1 MSRQEHTT
9 MLEKKLAKD
18 FGDTFREYPILVPNN
33 RTAGWPDRAIQLNQS
48 RLVWFELKIIKERFG
63 GTTITID
70 ELTGQQAAWL
80 AKWQMRGG
88 FCYLFIGIVDYQDEL
103 SKYAILK
110 CGKWDMWLKV
120 PRSRVR
126 IDQLLLFDDRWEIL
140 KWFRE
145 THPR

>member
-1 MSRQEHTT
+1 
-9 MLEKKLAKD
+9 MLEKNLAKD

>member
-1 MSRQEHTT
+1 

-103 SKYAILK
+103 TKYAILK
-110 CGKWDMWLKV
+110 CGKWDMWLKM

>member
-1 MSRQEHTT
+1 

-18 FGDTFREYPILVPNN
+18 FGDTFRDYPILVPNN

-70 ELTGQQAAWL
+70 ELTNQQAAWL
-80 AKWQMRGG
+80 AKWQMNGG
-88 FCYLFIGIVDYQDEL
+88 FCYLFIGLLNYYDEL

-110 CGKWDMWLKV
+110 CGHWKTWLNV
-120 PRSRVR
+120 PNNRVR
-126 IDQLLLFDDRWEIL
+126 INQLLLFEDRWEVL
-140 KWFRE
+140 TWFKE

>member
-1 MSRQEHTT
+1 

-63 GTTITID
+63 GTTITVD
-70 ELTGQQAAWL
+70 ELTSQQAAWL

-88 FCYLFIGIVDYQDEL
+88 FCYLFIGIVNYHEEL
-103 SKYAILK
+103 VKYAILK
-110 CGKWDMWLKV
+110 CGNWDMWLKV

>member
-1 MSRQEHTT
+1 
-9 MLEKKLAKD
+9 
-18 FGDTFREYPILVPNN
+18 
-33 RTAGWPDRAIQLNQS
+33 
-48 RLVWFELKIIKERFG
+48 LKIIKERFG

-88 FCYLFIGIVDYQDEL
+88 FCYLFIGIVDYHEKL
-103 SKYAILK
+103 TKYAILK

>member
-1 MSRQEHTT
+1 

-33 RTAGWPDRAIQLNQS
+33 RTAGWPDRGIQLNNS